1 MIMVDDVK
9 VNSDTVVDLVRGSN
23 LVGSKVQG
31 LGVPEPRALCIR
43 RGLRVDICSYFFAC
57 VSSGERWLFTTTPLV
72 VTPQCNNSTCKAY
85 RNSHHM
91 DGGLR
96 GWMWGHRCI

>member
-43 RGLRVDICSYFFAC
+43 RGLRVDICSYFLHAC
-57 VSSGERWLFTTTPLV
+57 RLERDGCLLRLRWL
-72 VTPQCNNSTCKAY
+72 
-85 RNSHHM
+85 
-91 DGGLR
+91 
-96 GWMWGHRCI
+96 